1 VRKKLDHF
9 WAMPFLE
16 SFGPMKP
23 YRPAWDLVG
32 LEFAGRITKY
42 EKFYAGSFF
51 VVRNHSFRE
60 ALWNDFHP
68 IVARQLDAMALPF
81 EAQ

>member
-1 VRKKLDHF
+1 
-9 WAMPFLE
+9 MPFLE

-23 YRPAWDLVG
+23 YRPACDLVG

-60 ALWNDFHP
+60 APWDEFHA
-68 IVARQLDAMALPF
+68 IADRQLDAMEVP
-81 EAQ
+81 QKP